1 MINHCQLYFN
11 LELDRWLFAGKE
23 GHVGSRELLSF
34 TSCCWHLRAVRG
46 AGLGKR
52 TRVIFTVCWLVV
64 VFGDVRFRCYKFE
77 AEGDGDGHGLFRWM
91 GKGSEPF
98 CLGHPH
104 LPWHQKKKKNPVYLI
119 TCYFLLICNL
129 QSWCRTQENRL
140 YVAQLKLKSN
150 PSWNMARLWIA
161 FGLKSL
167 KVILK
172 S

>member
-1 MINHCQLYFN
+1 MIVCW
-11 LELDRWLFAGKE
+11 EK

-46 AGLGKR
+46 AGLGKGPWWFLPFVGWWWCSVMWGSAV
-52 TRVIFTVCWLVV
+52 TNLKLRVMVMDMDCSPEW
-64 VFGDVRFRCYKFE
+64 
-77 AEGDGDGHGLFRWM
+77 A
-91 GKGSEPF
+91 KGSEPF

-104 LPWHQKKKKNPVYLI
+104 LPWHKKKKNPVYLK

-150 PSWNMARLWIA
+150 PSWNMAGLWIA

-167 KVILK
+167 KVILQN
-172 S
+172 

>member
-46 AGLGKR
+46 AGLGKGPR
-52 TRVIFTVCWLVV
+52 WFLPFVGWWWCSVMWGSAVTNLKPRVMVMDMDCS
-64 VFGDVRFRCYKFE
+64 
-77 AEGDGDGHGLFRWM
+77 AEWARDQNLFVWATPT
-91 GKGSEPF
+91 S
-98 CLGHPH
+98 LDT
-104 LPWHQKKKKNPVYLI
+104 KKNPVYLI